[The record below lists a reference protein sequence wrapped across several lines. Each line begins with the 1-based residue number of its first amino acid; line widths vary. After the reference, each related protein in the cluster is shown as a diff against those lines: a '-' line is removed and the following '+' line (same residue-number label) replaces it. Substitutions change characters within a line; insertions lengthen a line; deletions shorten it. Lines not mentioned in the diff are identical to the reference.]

1 MLLMLKHL
9 SARGNLFLFVRRH
22 HHLEY
27 YFNLADS
34 RFAANE
40 TGLLN
45 SHDSLQ
51 RTNVFEIH
59 PLARAARRLRRQ

>member
-1 MLLMLKHL
+1 MLKHL

-27 YFNLADS
+27 YFNLSDS

-40 TGLLN
+40 TGLLS
-45 SHDSLQ
+45 SHDLQ

-59 PLARAARRLRRQ
+59 PLARAQRRLRRQ

>member
-27 YFNLADS
+27 YFNLGDS

-40 TGLLN
+40 TGIL
-45 SHDSLQ
+45 SSRDSL
-51 RTNVFEIH
+51 RRANVFEIH
-59 PLARAARRLRRQ
+59 PLARTQRRLLRR